1 MLTLI
6 ALPSD
11 MVANIAS
18 TTGQLFS
25 DFSPLIT
32 LVLGVLL
39 LATVIGIIINTLKK
53 H

>member
-6 ALPSD
+6 ALPQNFVGD
-11 MVANIAS
+11 IAS
-18 TTGQLFS
+18 TTGTLFS
-25 DFSPLIT
+25 DFSPVLT

-39 LATVIGIIINTLKK
+39 LATVIGIIINTLKR